1 MSPRSSPPS
10 PAPSSLPPVRGS
22 RSNWASVSRLP
33 SDSSPGSSSIPNM
46 RPRRQTWLRRSG
58 SAEASMRVTNR
69 ADKPLGDLVEG
80 VRRAIFFDAAEGSA
94 QLSFGAVEIDPG
106 KEIPVHRHKIG
117 DRYVEEG
124 FFVLEG
130 EGEVRVG
137 EQASPIRA
145 PRCQHSPPSPC
156 RPDPFESARWSLRTT
171 GGIRYLSRGR
181 RRRWTCSATD
191 ASSLGSEPV
200 G

>member
-1 MSPRSSPPS
+1 
-10 PAPSSLPPVRGS
+10 
-22 RSNWASVSRLP
+22 
-33 SDSSPGSSSIPNM
+33 
-46 RPRRQTWLRRSG
+46 
-58 SAEASMRVTNR
+58 MRVTNR
-69 ADKPLGDLVEG
+69 ADKPLGDLVPG

-145 PRCQHSPPSPC
+145 GSFCVMSPAEGFHSIRNTGSTT
-156 RPDPFESARWSLRTT
+156 LRFVMCFAGT
-171 GGIRYLSRGR
+171 GVQMERK
-181 RRRWTCSATD
+181 T
-191 ASSLGSEPV
+191 
-200 G
+200 